1 MLTLSGLRLRLQ
13 AMDLKSRGVP
23 LGRSSSQRV
32 RLRASARAP
41 QTCGGSVRPSKE
53 TPSGPS
59 KHAATKD
66 RGHT

>member
-1 MLTLSGLRLRLQ
+1 VLTLSGLRLRLQ
-13 AMDLKSRGVP
+13 AMDLKPRGFP

-32 RLRASARAP
+32 RLKKSARAP
-41 QTCGGSVRPSKE
+41 QTFGGSVRPSKE

-59 KHAATKD
+59 KHADTKD